1 MSMQEDI
8 RNLVLGFFDAIDA
21 DIASTDDDTHV
32 IRVPKPYRHVFG
44 SQELRVAFDRD
55 ASPKHDYELVAPGN
69 RILSQVIEICAN
81 KGPVKVKRSDNSDD
95 NAIIRYHFFI
105 HFSGQSDM
113 LLTDHVDVE
122 LAPSSDADTSS
133 RGGDAQSL
141 DWMDSG
147 EVTRT
152 YSTALKELQRRHDV
166 ASLAFL
172 RDANIGFVDDVRL
185 FTAKYDL
192 RVRELD
198 DTIKHKDRGSSG
210 SDKAREFRFQVVDKI
225 DALEEEKRILID
237 TIQKKHR
244 VLLSYGLVACEV
256 ILHQS
261 SIQE

>member
-1 MSMQEDI
+1 MSIQEDI
-8 RNLVLGFFDAIDA
+8 RDLVLGFFGAINA
-21 DIASTDDDTHV
+21 DIASTDGDTHI

-81 KGPVKVKRSDNSDD
+81 KGPVKVKCSDNSDN
-95 NAIIRYHFFI
+95 NATIRYHFFI
-105 HFSGQSDM
+105 RFSGQSDM

-122 LAPSSDADTSS
+122 LAPRSDADTSG
-133 RGGDAQSL
+133 RGSDAQSL
-141 DWMDSG
+141 DWMDPG

-152 YSTALKELQRRHDV
+152 YSTALKELQRRHDG

-172 RDANIGFVDDVRL
+172 RDANRRFKEDMRL

-192 RVRELD
+192 HVRELD
-198 DTIKHKDRGSSG
+198 DAIKHKDRGSNG
-210 SDKAREFRFQVVDKI
+210 SDKAREFRFQVADKI

-244 VLLSYGLVACEV
+244 VSLSYGLMACEV
-256 ILHQS
+256 TLRQS
-261 SIQE
+261 LMQE